1 MAQIFSRSILKLLH
15 RRISIAF
22 AVVFTGITQRSLQAY
37 KIRFPS
43 TPFGKH
49 FLDRT
54 PQNNFF
60 SKCVF
65 STFAINIYFYALS
78 IAIHVKRC
86 IGDKNNITSSHLTT
100 FNHFKDVLIYK
111 QVSGEKQNTVWPLLF
126 HKL

>member
-1 MAQIFSRSILKLLH
+1 MAKLQTVLSKGETSDIGEKKGISPDSLAKIFSKSILKLLH

-65 STFAINIYFYALS
+65 STFAINICFYVLS
-78 IAIHVKRC
+78 TVIHVKRC
-86 IGDKNNITSSHLTT
+86 TGDKNNITCSH
-100 FNHFKDVLIYK
+100 
-111 QVSGEKQNTVWPLLF
+111 
-126 HKL
+126 